1 MKRLSKHKL
10 GFSLVEMVL
19 VLAIICLLGGIVGGL
34 CLAISNSFI
43 TTYNIDDSS
52 DYAILFARGFENSFL
67 ARQQSTAT
75 NGLTTWFVDT
85 STSYADYP
93 TLRVQEGTSGSS
105 AVFEPQFLGGS
116 DGVYKWD
123 IYMFY
128 KWEEASERVLYCL
141 ILKDHKAGTD
151 FTYFYQGA
159 FWVPRYLDRKEY
171 TGSSKNILVSGE
183 QLTDAYLTTYVDIAA
198 NKIPANVRGTGY
210 YSEISFSG

>member
-85 STSYADYP
+85 STSYATYP
-93 TLRVQEGTSGSS
+93 TLRVKEGSGAPT

-116 DGVYKWD
+116 DGTYKWK

-128 KWEEASERVLYCL
+128 KWEEASERVLYAI
-141 ILKDHKAGTD
+141 ILKDNKTGTD

-171 TGSSKNILVSGE
+171 TGSSKNIMVSGN
-183 QLTDAYLTTYVDIAA
+183 QLTSTFLTDTVGIAA
-198 NKIPANVRGTGY
+198 NKIPSNVQGTGY
-210 YSEISFSG
+210 YTQISFSG